1 MASRDDIVIE
11 ITPQVLL
18 KAYACGIFPM
28 AESADDPALYWIEP
42 QQRGILPLETVHIPR
57 RLARTVR
64 QGAFEV
70 LVDSDFD
77 AVISGCAASRP
88 GRRTTWI
95 NPKIRALY
103 RDLYDDGYCHTV
115 EVRRDG
121 RLVGGLYGVALAGA
135 FFVESMFS
143 LERDASKV
151 ALVYLCAR
159 LIRGGFS
166 LLDTQFVTDHLK
178 QFGAIEVERPEFHRR
193 LERALA
199 HGADFFAL
207 PRDALPA
214 EILEA
219 FAGPA

>member
-42 QQRGILPLETVHIPR
+42 QQRGILRLDQVHVPR

-64 QGAFEV
+64 QGLYDIRVDTDFEG
-70 LVDSDFD
+70 
-77 AVISGCAASRP
+77 VISGCAASRP

-103 RDLYDDGYCHTV
+103 RDLFDTGYCHTV
-115 EVRRDG
+115 EAWHGD
-121 RLVGGLYGVALAGA
+121 RLVGGLYGVALNGA
-135 FFVESMFS
+135 FFGESMFS
-143 LERDASKV
+143 LARDASKV

-159 LIRGGFS
+159 LIHGGFS
-166 LLDTQFVTDHLK
+166 LLDTQFVTEHLR
-178 QFGAIEVERPEFHRR
+178 QFGTVEIERGDFHTL

-199 HGADFFAL
+199 HEADFAAL
-207 PRDALPA
+207 PVDTPA
-214 EILEA
+214 EQILQT
-219 FAGPA
+219 FAAQD

>member
-42 QQRGILPLETVHIPR
+42 QQRGILPLDRVHLPR

-64 QGAFEV
+64 QGVYEV
-70 LVDSDFD
+70 RIDSEFD
-77 AVISGCAASRP
+77 GVISGCAAARP

-103 RDLYDDGYCHTV
+103 RDLYDTGYCHTV
-115 EVRRDG
+115 EAWRGG
-121 RLVGGLYGVALAGA
+121 RLVGGLYGVALNGA
-135 FFVESMFS
+135 FFGESMFS
-143 LERDASKV
+143 IERDASKV
-151 ALVYLCAR
+151 ALTYLCAR
-159 LIRGGFS
+159 LIHGGFL

-178 QFGAIEVERPEFHRR
+178 QFGAIEVGRPEFHLR

-199 HGADFFAL
+199 HPANFFSMPQDTDSTQILQTFAAGA
-207 PRDALPA
+207 
-214 EILEA
+214 
-219 FAGPA
+219 

>member
-42 QQRGILPLETVHIPR
+42 QQRGILLLDQVHVPR

-64 QGAFEV
+64 QRAYEVRIDTDFEG
-70 LVDSDFD
+70 
-77 AVISGCAASRP
+77 VITGCAASRP

-103 RDLYDDGYCHTV
+103 RDLFDSGYCHTV
-115 EVRRDG
+115 ETWADG
-121 RLVGGLYGVALAGA
+121 KLVGGLYGVALNGA
-135 FFVESMFS
+135 FFGESMFS
-143 LERDASKV
+143 LARDASKV

-159 LIRGGFS
+159 LVHGGFS
-166 LLDTQFVTDHLK
+166 LLDTQFVTEHLR
-178 QFGAIEVERPEFHRR
+178 QFGTIEIERAEFHTL
-193 LERALA
+193 LEEALA
-199 HGADFFAL
+199 REAHFLAL
-207 PRDALPA
+207 PEDAAPEQIIATLTTRA
-214 EILEA
+214 
-219 FAGPA
+219 

>member
-1 MASRDDIVIE
+1 MAARDDIVIE

-42 QQRGILPLETVHIPR
+42 QQRGILPLGRVHIPR

-64 QGAFEV
+64 QGAFD
-70 LVDSDFD
+70 LRVDSDFEG
-77 AVISGCAASRP
+77 VISGCAASRP

-103 RDLYDDGYCHTV
+103 RDLHDSGYCHTV
-115 EVRRDG
+115 EAWRGG
-121 RLVGGLYGVALAGA
+121 RLVGGLYGVALHGA
-135 FFVESMFS
+135 FFGESMFS
-143 LERDASKV
+143 TERDASKV

-178 QFGAIEVERPEFHRR
+178 QFGAIEVERPEFHLR

-199 HGADFFAL
+199 HDADFSAMPQDL
-207 PRDALPA
+207 SPA
-214 EILEA
+214 QILEA
-219 FAGPA
+219 FAERV